1 MKKITFLAFKALILS
16 AALSPVYAQIS
27 QGGLPVSFQQ
37 GLEPVAVPV
46 LNAADPDWEA
56 HLLSEGRITPEE
68 SFSRPLM
75 AGLFTSIDL
84 RFPQSGR
91 METTADGTKVWRA
104 AIHIDQAPSIGLYFE
119 RFRLPKGVR
128 MFLTNDN
135 KKQIV
140 GAFDHT
146 NNDASGKFAIDV
158 LQGDKV
164 WVELNI
170 EPGADMDDIQLH
182 ADRAAVMHRGIE
194 HLRRF
199 AVITQQTIDQY
210 DDQLNGRSSKCNIN
224 AICPQGADHADSRK
238 ATVQTITPLSNGIG
252 LCSGTLVNITGNTSE
267 SCKPMILTAAHC
279 ESTGSLNDGQFAQTL
294 VRFNFERST
303 CEDTGITDGKTM
315 TGVYIRSRANITG
328 SNASTINGDFMVFEL
343 RQPIPASYDVVLAG
357 WKRNNTIP
365 QSHTAPQKFI
375 GFHHP
380 AGDNKKLS
388 TSQQISSRG
397 TQGGG
402 QNINGSRWNVR
413 YSVGYAAGGSS
424 GSGLFDGDG
433 HLIGIASTGT
443 TWGVPDSC
451 TESSDGGAALPMR
464 SIQYNKLWHAW
475 DYSVDGTADNRRVRP
490 WLDPMGTGVE
500 QMDALSNCVSVV
512 TTTADT
518 STSVHNLNDELNAAI
533 SLAPNP
539 SFDGMVQV
547 HYNLKRSEALNIT
560 VTDINGRVVHTTA
573 LTGRSGAEV
582 INLKQLSSGM
592 YFVKVA
598 TKEHST
604 VKKLMIS
611 GQ

>member
-1 MKKITFLAFKALILS
+1 MKKITFLAFTALIS
-16 AALSPVYAQIS
+16 GAVFSPAYAQIS
-27 QGGLPVSFQQ
+27 KGGLPVSFQQ
-37 GLEPVAVPV
+37 GLEPIAVPV
-46 LNAADPDWEA
+46 LSAANPDWEA
-56 HLLSEGRITPEE
+56 HLLSESRLSPEE

-75 AGLFTSIDL
+75 AGLFAAIDL

-91 METTADGTKVWRA
+91 LETTAAGAKVWRA
-104 AIHIDQAPSIGLYFE
+104 AIHIADAPSIGLYFE
-119 RFRLPKGVR
+119 QFRLPKGVR

-135 KKQIV
+135 KQQV
-140 GAFDHT
+140 LGAFDHT
-146 NNDASGKFAIDV
+146 NNDASGKFAVDV
-158 LQGDKV
+158 VQGDKV
-164 WVELNI
+164 WIELDI
-170 EPGADMDDIQLH
+170 EPGTNIDDIRLH
-182 ADRAAVMHRGIE
+182 ADRAAVLHRGIE
-194 HLRRF
+194 HLHRF
-199 AVITQQTIDQY
+199 AAISQQTLDQY
-210 DDQLNGRSSKCNIN
+210 DNQLNGRSSKCNIN
-224 AICPQGADHADSRK
+224 AICPQGADYADSRK
-238 ATVQTITPLSNGIG
+238 ATIQTMTPLGNGVG
-252 LCSGTLVNITGNTSE
+252 LCSGTLVNVTGNTAE
-267 SCKPMILTAAHC
+267 SCKPVILTAAHC
-279 ESTGSLNDGQFAQTL
+279 ESTGSLNDNQFAQTL

-303 CEDTGITDGKTM
+303 CEDTGVTDGKTM

-365 QSHTAPQKFI
+365 QTHTEPQKFI

-388 TSQQISSRG
+388 TAQQISSRS
-397 TQGGG
+397 TQGG

-451 TESSDGGAALPMR
+451 TESSDGGSALPMR

-475 DYSVDGTADNRRVRP
+475 EYSVDGTADNRRVKP
-490 WLDPMGTGVE
+490 WLDPIGSGVE
-500 QMDALSNCVSVV
+500 QMDALSNCVSEV
-512 TTTADT
+512 TTTTDT
-518 STSVHNLNDELNAAI
+518 STSVHNLDNELNTAI

-547 HYNLKRSEALNIT
+547 HYNLKRSEYLDIT
-560 VTDINGRVVHTTA
+560 ITDINGRVVHTTA
-573 LTGRSGAEV
+573 LTGRSGAEAL
-582 INLKQLSSGM
+582 NLKKVSSGM
-592 YFVKVA
+592 YFVKVS

-611 GQ
+611 HR